1 MSSYVPGLIWLIVL
15 LAVNAFFVGAEF
27 AVISARRSQIEPRAA
42 AGSRAAATTL
52 WAMERATLMLAT
64 SQLGITV
71 CSLVIL
77 NVSEPAIHQLLEY
90 PLSWTG
96 LTPSMV
102 TTVAFV
108 IALVLVTFLHVVF
121 GEMVPK
127 NMAFSVPDRAALLLA
142 PPLVMVSRVVR
153 PLIWVLNW
161 IANSDLR
168 LFRVAPKDEATS
180 AYTLD
185 QVAMIVEQSTREG
198 TLVDATGTL
207 SAAFEFT
214 EKTVDDVEI
223 PLTQLVALPPVV
235 TPRQVRAV
243 VEASGYSRYVI
254 ASADGAPTSYLH
266 VKDVLDLVAPQDL
279 DAPVPGDRIR
289 QLATVPGDAELED
302 ALAQIREAGSHLAT
316 VADAQGTITG
326 VLFLEDIVEELIGE
340 VQDAT
345 RA

>member
-1 MSSYVPGLIWLIVL
+1 M
-15 LAVNAFFVGAEF
+15 
-27 AVISARRSQIEPRAA
+27 
-42 AGSRAAATTL
+42 
-52 WAMERATLMLAT
+52 
-64 SQLGITV
+64 
-71 CSLVIL
+71 
-77 NVSEPAIHQLLEY
+77 
-90 PLSWTG
+90 
-96 LTPSMV
+96 
-102 TTVAFV
+102 
-108 IALVLVTFLHVVF
+108 
-121 GEMVPK
+121 
-127 NMAFSVPDRAALLLA
+127 
-142 PPLVMVSRVVR
+142 
-153 PLIWVLNW
+153 
-161 IANSDLR
+161 
-168 LFRVAPKDEATS
+168 
-180 AYTLD
+180 
-185 QVAMIVEQSTREG
+185 
-198 TLVDATGTL
+198 
-207 SAAFEFT
+207 
-214 EKTVDDVEI
+214 DDVEI
-223 PLTQLVALPPVV
+223 PLTQLVALPPAV

>member
-1 MSSYVPGLIWLIVL
+1 M
-15 LAVNAFFVGAEF
+15 
-27 AVISARRSQIEPRAA
+27 
-42 AGSRAAATTL
+42 
-52 WAMERATLMLAT
+52 
-64 SQLGITV
+64 
-71 CSLVIL
+71 
-77 NVSEPAIHQLLEY
+77 
-90 PLSWTG
+90 
-96 LTPSMV
+96 
-102 TTVAFV
+102 
-108 IALVLVTFLHVVF
+108 
-121 GEMVPK
+121 
-127 NMAFSVPDRAALLLA
+127 
-142 PPLVMVSRVVR
+142 
-153 PLIWVLNW
+153 
-161 IANSDLR
+161 
-168 LFRVAPKDEATS
+168 
-180 AYTLD
+180 
-185 QVAMIVEQSTREG
+185 
-198 TLVDATGTL
+198 TGTL